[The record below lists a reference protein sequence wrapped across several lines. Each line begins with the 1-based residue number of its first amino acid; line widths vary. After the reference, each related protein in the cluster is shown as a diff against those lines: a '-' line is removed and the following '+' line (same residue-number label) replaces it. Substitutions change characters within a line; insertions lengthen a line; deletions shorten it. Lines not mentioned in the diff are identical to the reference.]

1 MRSNETCYTLPAVEL
16 ESALLIIPPQP
27 VQAFAYPLREEYDA
41 VSFAKVPAHF
51 TFFYPFVPAEQLDQA
66 AEVLHPICRSIASF
80 ELTLDRYGSFEDAVF
95 LEPADPQPLIA
106 LYQSVSEAFPDFA
119 RPDFHPHLTLARADD
134 PSKVPLP
141 EPPSFTF
148 TVDKLQIYVGSPD
161 DDTAPYIP
169 RVAIPLG

>member
-1 MRSNETCYTLPAVEL
+1 VDL

-27 VQAFAYPLREEYDA
+27 VQAFAYPLREEYDP

-51 TFFYPFVPAEQLDQA
+51 TFFFPFIPAEQSDEA
-66 AEVLHPICRSIASF
+66 AEVLQPICGGFAPF
-80 ELTLDRYGSFEDAVF
+80 EVTLARYGSFEEIVF
-95 LEPADPQPLIA
+95 LDPVDPQPLIE
-106 LYQSVSEAFPDFA
+106 LYQAVSEAYPDFA
-119 RPDFHPHLTLARADD
+119 RPDFHPHLTLARAED

-141 EPPSFTF
+141 DPPSFTF
-148 TVDKLQIYVGSPD
+148 TVDKLHIYVGSPG